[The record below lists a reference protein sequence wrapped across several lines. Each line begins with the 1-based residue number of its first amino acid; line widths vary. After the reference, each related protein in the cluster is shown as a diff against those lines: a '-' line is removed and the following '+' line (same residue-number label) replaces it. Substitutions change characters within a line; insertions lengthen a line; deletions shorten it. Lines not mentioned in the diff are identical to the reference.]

1 MQSKKTIKNKKL
13 GIDLSYPFYILLF
26 AFYPIFFIYT
36 NNLQEVYL
44 EETLIPLGISIAVTT
59 IFFFILNLFIK
70 NIYKTSLIVFLA
82 LIIFFSYGHVFDLVE
97 GAKIFGIQVGRNKFL
112 LPGSL
117 FLFIFFSFLILK
129 TKLALPGLSKY
140 LNIAGIVLILISLF
154 TLINFSIKNGLK
166 IRESDSVHTQ
176 YREASSKL
184 PDIYYIILDG
194 YARADTLKKLDHFDN
209 SKFINFLEK
218 RGFYVADKSQ
228 SNYSLT
234 LLSLSSTLNMQYLDA
249 LVSKNTTDAKKRD
262 AGIEM
267 IRNNKVANSLR
278 QGGYKILNIG
288 TGWGATDKNP
298 YADQVFHYRQR
309 SEFTKLLYQTSILL
323 SLERFQVGDADSV
336 LFAFEK
342 LSEIPEMQEP
352 TFTFTH
358 IVSPHPPYLFDRD
371 GNKLAIY
378 SKSFNEPAAWEERE
392 KYIDQLIFINKK
404 MQSTVESILSK
415 SKIEPII
422 IIQGDHGTG
431 SLGSTPLQKVS
442 LKKLKE
448 RMRNLNAYYLPNGG
462 DKQLYES
469 ITPVNT
475 FRTIFNFYF
484 DKNFEILP
492 DKSYYSQYINYFKFI
507 EVPQDL

>member
-1 MQSKKTIKNKKL
+1 MRSRKTVRNKKFS
-13 GIDLSYPFYILLF
+13 IDLSYPYYILLF
-26 AFYPIFFIYT
+26 AFYPIFFLYT

-44 EETLIPLGISIAVTT
+44 EQTLTPLILSIAATT
-59 IFFFILNLFIK
+59 ISFLILNLFIK
-70 NIYKTSLIVFLA
+70 NIYKTSLIVFLG
-82 LIIFFSYGHVFDLVE
+82 LIIFFSYGHIFDLIE
-97 GAKIFGIQVGRNKFL
+97 GMKIFGVQVGRNKFL

-117 FLFIFFSFLILK
+117 FLFILFSFLILK
-129 TKLALPGLSKY
+129 TKIKLIGLSRY
-140 LNIAGIVLILISLF
+140 LNAAGIVLILISLF

-166 IRESDSVHTQ
+166 VRETDAVFTQ
-176 YREASSKL
+176 YREAGSKL

-194 YARADTLKKLDHFDN
+194 YARADTLKNLDHFDN
-209 SKFINFLEK
+209 SKFLIFLENK
-218 RGFYVADKSQ
+218 GFYIADKSQ

-262 AGIEM
+262 LGIEM

-278 QGGYKILNIG
+278 EEGYKILSIG

-298 YADQVFHYRQR
+298 YADEVFHYRQR

-323 SLERFQVGDADSV
+323 ALERFQVGDADSV

-342 LSEIPEMQEP
+342 LSEIPEMQAP

-358 IVSPHPPYLFDRD
+358 IVSPHPPYLFDRN

-378 SKSFNEPAAWEERE
+378 SKSFNEPEAWEQRE
-392 KYIDQLIFINKK
+392 KYVDQLIFINKK

-431 SLGSTPLQKVS
+431 SLGATPLQKVS
-442 LKKLKE
+442 MKKLKE

-484 DKNFEILP
+484 DKNFEMLQ

-507 EVPQDL
+507 EVPADL